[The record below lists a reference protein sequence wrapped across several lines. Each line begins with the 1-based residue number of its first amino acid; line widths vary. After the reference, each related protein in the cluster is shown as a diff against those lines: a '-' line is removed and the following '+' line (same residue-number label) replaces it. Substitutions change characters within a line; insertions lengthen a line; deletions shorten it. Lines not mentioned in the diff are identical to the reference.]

1 MNIFKLSIKNIVSK
15 PLNSILSLALL
26 IFGIGII
33 SLMLQLNS
41 LIKTQMDNNLKGID
55 MVVGAKGS
63 PLQLILSAVYHI
75 DSPTGNIS
83 IEDAEKIKNN
93 RMVGSSIDL
102 LYGDN
107 YKGYRI
113 VGTEQ
118 KFLDLYSA
126 KIKEGKKWD
135 EPFEVV
141 VGSKIYSKFNI
152 KIDDELVSSHGLRE
166 TGELHTDRLFKVVG
180 LLEPSNS
187 VIDQLI
193 VTSPQSIW
201 DLHDDHDHGSEDHEE
216 EHDHEHDEEHDHDH
230 DEEHDHEHHDEDD
243 HEHDDEDDHE
253 HDHEYDHEHDDKE
266 ITAMLIKFKSPMN
279 IIQFPRQIN
288 EDTNLQAAVPSY
300 EISRLFKLFGFGIET
315 LTYLAY
321 LIIIVS
327 AFSLFINLFNSM
339 RERKYEMALIRTL
352 GSSRR
357 QLSMM
362 IIFESL
368 ILTTVGFFIGLLVS
382 RLGVMFVSSLM
393 EESLNYN
400 LKSFGILN
408 EELLLLGLSIFI
420 GLISSIIPALQVYN
434 LNISETLADE

>member
-83 IEDAEKIKNN
+83 VEDAKKIKNN

-118 KFLDLYSA
+118 KFLDLYKA
-126 KIKEGKKWD
+126 KIKEGRKW
-135 EPFEVV
+135 ENPFEVV
-141 VGSKIYSKFNI
+141 VGSKIYSKLNI
-152 KIDDELVSSHGLRE
+152 NIDDELVSSHGLRE
-166 TGELHTDRLFKVVG
+166 TGEEHTDQLFKVVG

-193 VTSPQSIW
+193 VTSPKSIW
-201 DLHDDHDHGSEDHEE
+201 DLHDDHDHGSEEHEEEHEHDE
-216 EHDHEHDEEHDHDH
+216 EHDHEHDEEHN
-230 DEEHDHEHHDEDD
+230 HEHE
-243 HEHDDEDDHE
+243 
-253 HDHEYDHEHDDKE
+253 HEHDDKE

-408 EELLLLGLSIFI
+408 EELWLLGLSIFI

>member
-83 IEDAEKIKNN
+83 LEDAEKIKNN

-118 KFLDLYSA
+118 KFLDLYNA
-126 KIKEGKKWD
+126 KIKEGKKWN

-193 VTSPQSIW
+193 VTSPKSIW
-201 DLHDDHDHGSEDHEE
+201 DLHNDHDHSSEEHEE

-230 DEEHDHEHHDEDD
+230 NEEH
-243 HEHDDEDDHE
+243 
-253 HDHEYDHEHDDKE
+253 DHEHDDKE

-368 ILTTVGFFIGLLVS
+368 ILTTVGFFIGLLIS
-382 RLGVMFVSSLM
+382 RLGVIFVSSLM

-408 EELLLLGLSIFI
+408 EELWLLGLSIFI

>member
-83 IEDAEKIKNN
+83 LEDAEKIKNN

-118 KFLDLYSA
+118 KFLDLYNA

-201 DLHDDHDHGSEDHEE
+201 DLHDDHDHGGEEHDE
-216 EHDHEHDEEHDHDH
+216 EHDHEHDEEHDHEH
-230 DEEHDHEHHDEDD
+230 DEEHDHEHDE
-243 HEHDDEDDHE
+243 EH
-253 HDHEYDHEHDDKE
+253 DHEHDDKE

-368 ILTTVGFFIGLLVS
+368 ILTTVGFFIGLLIS

-408 EELLLLGLSIFI
+408 EELWLLGLSIFI

>member
-1 MNIFKLSIKNIVSK
+1 MNIFKLSIKNIISK

-26 IFGIGII
+26 ILGIGII
-33 SLMLQLNS
+33 SLLLQLNS

-83 IEDAEKIKNN
+83 VEDAEEIKNN

-113 VGTEQ
+113 VGTED
-118 KFLDLYSA
+118 KFLDLYNV
-126 KIKEGKKWD
+126 KIKDGKKWNA
-135 EPFEVV
+135 PFEVV
-141 VGSKIYSKFNI
+141 VGAKIYSKLNI
-152 KIDDELVSSHGLRE
+152 NLNDELISSHGLRE
-166 TGELHTDRLFKVVG
+166 TGEAHVNQPFKVVG

-187 VIDQLI
+187 VVDQLI
-193 VTSPQSIW
+193 ITSPQSIW
-201 DLHDDHDHGSEDHEE
+201 DLHDEHDHDDEDHEE
-216 EHDHEHDEEHDHDH
+216 HDNEDHDEHEHDHDDEDH
-230 DEEHDHEHHDEDD
+230 DEHEHG
-243 HEHDDEDDHE
+243 
-253 HDHEYDHEHDDKE
+253 DKE

-288 EDTNLQAAVPSY
+288 ENTNLQAAVPSY

-321 LIIIVS
+321 LIILVS
-327 AFSLFINLFNSM
+327 GFSLFINLFNSM

-352 GSSRR
+352 GASRS
-357 QLSMM
+357 QLSVMV
-362 IIFESL
+362 IFESL
-368 ILTTVGFFIGLLVS
+368 ILTISGFLLGLLVS

-393 EESLNYN
+393 EESLNYS
-400 LKSFGILN
+400 LSSLYILN
-408 EELLLLGLSIFI
+408 EEFWLLGLSILI
-420 GLISSIIPALQVYN
+420 GLISSLIPAIQVYKM
-434 LNISETLADE
+434 NISEILADE

>member
-1 MNIFKLSIKNIVSK
+1 MNIFKLSIKNIISK
-15 PLNSILSLALL
+15 PLSSLLSLALL
-26 IFGIGII
+26 VFGIGII
-33 SLMLQLNS
+33 SLLLQLNS

-83 IEDAEKIKNN
+83 VEDAKKIKNN

-113 VGTEQ
+113 VGTDDE
-118 KFLDLYSA
+118 FLDLYDA
-126 KIKEGKKWD
+126 KIKDGRKWED
-135 EPFEVV
+135 PFEVV
-141 VGSKIYSKFNI
+141 VGSKIHSKFGL
-152 KIDDELVSSHGLRE
+152 KLDDELMSSHGLRE
-166 TGELHTDRLFKVVG
+166 TGEAHEDQLFKVVG

-193 VTSPQSIW
+193 VTSPKSIW
-201 DLHDDHDHGSEDHEE
+201 DLHAEHDHSGEE
-216 EHDHEHDEEHDHDH
+216 HDDEHDDEHDHEHDDEH
-230 DEEHDHEHHDEDD
+230 D
-243 HEHDDEDDHE
+243 HEHDDEH
-253 HDHEYDHEHDDKE
+253 DHEHDDEE
-266 ITAMLIKFKSPMN
+266 ITAMLIKFQNPMN

-288 EDTNLQAAVPSY
+288 EETNLQAAVPSY

-339 RERKYEMALIRTL
+339 RDRKYEMALIRTL

-357 QLSMM
+357 QLSFM

-368 ILTTVGFFIGLLVS
+368 ILTTVGFLLGLLVS
-382 RLGVMFVSSLM
+382 RLGVVFVSSLM

-400 LKSFGILN
+400 LNSFGILN
-408 EELLLLGLSIFI
+408 EELWLLILSIFI

-434 LNISETLADE
+434 LNISEVLGDE

>member
-83 IEDAEKIKNN
+83 LEDAKKIKNN

-113 VGTEQ
+113 VGTEK
-118 KFLDLYSA
+118 KFLDLYNA
-126 KIKEGKKWD
+126 KIKEGKKWN

-141 VGSKIYSKFNI
+141 VGSKIYSKLNI

-166 TGELHTDRLFKVVG
+166 TGEPHTDRLFKVVG

-193 VTSPQSIW
+193 VTSPLSIW
-201 DLHDDHDHGSEDHEE
+201 DLHDDHEHDEEHEE
-216 EHDHEHDEEHDHDH
+216 EHDHEHDEEHE
-230 DEEHDHEHHDEDD
+230 EEHDHEHDE
-243 HEHDDEDDHE
+243 EH
-253 HDHEYDHEHDDKE
+253 DHEHDDKE

-339 RERKYEMALIRTL
+339 KERKYEMALIRTL

-382 RLGVMFVSSLM
+382 RLGVMFISSLM

-408 EELLLLGLSIFI
+408 EELWLLGLSIVI

>member
-1 MNIFKLSIKNIVSK
+1 MNIFKLSIKNIISK
-15 PLNSILSLALL
+15 PLSSLLSLALL
-26 IFGIGII
+26 VFGIGII
-33 SLMLQLNS
+33 SLLLQLNS

-83 IEDAEKIKNN
+83 IEDAKKIKNN

-113 VGTEQ
+113 VGTDDE
-118 KFLDLYSA
+118 FLDLYDA
-126 KIKEGKKWD
+126 KIKDGRKWED
-135 EPFEVV
+135 PFEVV
-141 VGSKIYSKFNI
+141 VGSKIHSKFGL
-152 KIDDELVSSHGLRE
+152 KLDDELMSSHGLRE
-166 TGELHTDRLFKVVG
+166 TGEAHEDQLFKVVG

-193 VTSPQSIW
+193 VTSPESIW
-201 DLHDDHDHGSEDHEE
+201 DLHAEHDHSGEE
-216 EHDHEHDEEHDHDH
+216 HDDEHDHEHDDEHD
-230 DEEHDHEHHDEDD
+230 DEHD
-243 HEHDDEDDHE
+243 HEHDDEH
-253 HDHEYDHEHDDKE
+253 DHEHDDEE
-266 ITAMLIKFKSPMN
+266 ITAMLIKFQNPMN

-288 EDTNLQAAVPSY
+288 EETNLQAAVPSY

-339 RERKYEMALIRTL
+339 RDRKYEMALIRTL

-357 QLSMM
+357 QLSFM

-368 ILTTVGFFIGLLVS
+368 ILTTVGFLLGLLVS

-400 LKSFGILN
+400 LNSFGILN
-408 EELLLLGLSIFI
+408 EELWLLILSIFI

-434 LNISETLADE
+434 LNISEVLGDE

>member
-1 MNIFKLSIKNIVSK
+1 MNIFKLSLKNIFNK
-15 PLNSILSLALL
+15 PLSSTISLALL
-26 IFGIGII
+26 ILGIGII
-33 SLMLQLNS
+33 SLLLQLNT
-41 LIKTQMDNNLKGID
+41 LIKDQMDNNLKGID

-63 PLQLILSAVYHI
+63 PLQLILSSVYHI

-83 IEDAEKIKNN
+83 LEEAEKISKN
-93 RMVGSSIDL
+93 RMVGSSIKL

-107 YKGYRI
+107 FKGYRI
-113 VGTEQ
+113 VGAEK
-118 KFLDLYSA
+118 KFIELYNG
-126 KIKEGKKWD
+126 KIKKGKNLSK
-135 EPFEVV
+135 PFEVL
-141 VGSKIYSKFNI
+141 VGSKVYSKL
-152 KIDDELVSSHGLRE
+152 KIDIGDDLISSHGLRE
-166 TGELHTDRLFKVVG
+166 TGESHDDQSFKVVG

-193 VTSPQSIW
+193 ITLPQSVW
-201 DLHDDHDHGSEDHEE
+201 DVHGNHGHEEEHEHDHEE
-216 EHDHEHDEEHDHDH
+216 EH
-230 DEEHDHEHHDEDD
+230 
-243 HEHDDEDDHE
+243 
-253 HDHEYDHEHDDKE
+253 EYDHEEEHQHDDRE

-408 EELLLLGLSIFI
+408 EELWLLGLSIFI

>member
-1 MNIFKLSIKNIVSK
+1 
-15 PLNSILSLALL
+15 
-26 IFGIGII
+26 
-33 SLMLQLNS
+33 MLQLNS

-83 IEDAEKIKNN
+83 VKDAKKIKNN

-113 VGTEQ
+113 VGTDE
-118 KFLDLYSA
+118 KFLDLYNA
-126 KIKEGKKWD
+126 KIKDGRKWD
-135 EPFEVV
+135 KPLEVV
-141 VGSKIYSKFNI
+141 VGSKIHTKLNI
-152 KIDDELVSSHGLRE
+152 NLDDELTSSHGLRE
-166 TGELHTDRLFKVVG
+166 TGEKHANQLFKVVG
-180 LLEPSNS
+180 LLKPSNS

-193 VTSPQSIW
+193 ITSPQSIW
-201 DLHDDHDHGSEDHEE
+201 DLHDDHDH
-216 EHDHEHDEEHDHDH
+216 DEEHD
-230 DEEHDHEHHDEDD
+230 
-243 HEHDDEDDHE
+243 
-253 HDHEYDHEHDDKE
+253 HDDKE

-327 AFSLFINLFNSM
+327 GFSLFINLFNSM

-357 QLSMM
+357 QLSLM

-368 ILTTVGFFIGLLVS
+368 ILTTIGFFIGLLVS

-400 LKSFGILN
+400 LNSFGILK
-408 EELLLLGLSIFI
+408 EELWLLGLSIFI

>member
-83 IEDAEKIKNN
+83 VEDAKKIKNN

-118 KFLDLYSA
+118 KFLDLYKA
-126 KIKEGKKWD
+126 KIKEGRKWED
-135 EPFEVV
+135 PFEVV

-152 KIDDELVSSHGLRE
+152 KIDDELISSHGLRE
-166 TGELHTDRLFKVVG
+166 TGEEHADQLFKVVG

-201 DLHDDHDHGSEDHEE
+201 DLHDDHDHGGEEHDE

-230 DEEHDHEHHDEDD
+230 DEEHDHEYGE
-243 HEHDDEDDHE
+243 EH
-253 HDHEYDHEHDDKE
+253 DHEHDDKE

-408 EELLLLGLSIFI
+408 EELWLLGLSIFI

>member
-1 MNIFKLSIKNIVSK
+1 MNIFKLSIKNIISK
-15 PLNSILSLALL
+15 PLSSLLSLALL
-26 IFGIGII
+26 VFGIGII
-33 SLMLQLNS
+33 SLLLQLNS

-83 IEDAEKIKNN
+83 VEDAKKIKNN

-113 VGTEQ
+113 VGTDDE
-118 KFLDLYSA
+118 FLDLYDA
-126 KIKEGKKWD
+126 KIKDGRKWED
-135 EPFEVV
+135 PFEVV
-141 VGSKIYSKFNI
+141 VGSKIHSKFGL
-152 KIDDELVSSHGLRE
+152 KLDDELMSSHGLRE
-166 TGELHTDRLFKVVG
+166 TGEAHADQLFKIVG

-193 VTSPQSIW
+193 VTSPESIW
-201 DLHDDHDHGSEDHEE
+201 DLHAEHDHSGDEHDD
-216 EHDHEHDEEHDHDH
+216 EHDHEHDDEH
-230 DEEHDHEHHDEDD
+230 D
-243 HEHDDEDDHE
+243 HEHDDEH
-253 HDHEYDHEHDDKE
+253 DHEHDDEE
-266 ITAMLIKFKSPMN
+266 ITAMLIKFQNPMN

-288 EDTNLQAAVPSY
+288 EETNLQAAVPSY

-321 LIIIVS
+321 LIIVVS

-339 RERKYEMALIRTL
+339 RDRKYEMALIRTL

-357 QLSMM
+357 QLSFM

-368 ILTTVGFFIGLLVS
+368 ILTTVGFLIGLLVS

-400 LKSFGILN
+400 LNSFGILN
-408 EELLLLGLSIFI
+408 EELWLLILSIFI

-434 LNISETLADE
+434 LNISEVLGDE

>member
-1 MNIFKLSIKNIVSK
+1 MNIFKLSIKNIISK
-15 PLNSILSLALL
+15 PLSSLLSLALL
-26 IFGIGII
+26 VFGIGII
-33 SLMLQLNS
+33 SLLLQLNS

-83 IEDAEKIKNN
+83 VEDAKKIKNN

-113 VGTEQ
+113 VGTDDE
-118 KFLDLYSA
+118 FLDLYDA
-126 KIKEGKKWD
+126 KIKDGRKWED
-135 EPFEVV
+135 PFEVV
-141 VGSKIYSKFNI
+141 VGSKIRSKFGL
-152 KIDDELVSSHGLRE
+152 KLDDELMSSHGLRE
-166 TGELHTDRLFKVVG
+166 TGEAHEDQLFKVVG

-193 VTSPQSIW
+193 VTSPESIW
-201 DLHDDHDHGSEDHEE
+201 DLHAEHDHSGEE
-216 EHDHEHDEEHDHDH
+216 HDDEHDHEHD
-230 DEEHDHEHHDEDD
+230 DE
-243 HEHDDEDDHE
+243 
-253 HDHEYDHEHDDKE
+253 E
-266 ITAMLIKFKSPMN
+266 ITAMLIKFQNPMN

-288 EDTNLQAAVPSY
+288 EETNLQAAVPSY

-339 RERKYEMALIRTL
+339 RDRKYEMALIRTL

-357 QLSMM
+357 QLSFM

-368 ILTTVGFFIGLLVS
+368 ILTTVGFLLGLLVS

-400 LKSFGILN
+400 LNSFGILN
-408 EELLLLGLSIFI
+408 EELWLLILSIFI

-434 LNISETLADE
+434 LNISELLGDE

>member
-83 IEDAEKIKNN
+83 VEDAKKIKNN

-118 KFLDLYSA
+118 KFLDLYKA
-126 KIKEGKKWD
+126 KIKEGRKWED
-135 EPFEVV
+135 PFEVV

-152 KIDDELVSSHGLRE
+152 KIDDELMSSHGLRE
-166 TGELHTDRLFKVVG
+166 TGEEHADQLFKVVG

-201 DLHDDHDHGSEDHEE
+201 DLHDDHDHGSEEHDE
-216 EHDHEHDEEHDHDH
+216 EHDHEHDEEHDHEH
-230 DEEHDHEHHDEDD
+230 DEEHDHEHDE
-243 HEHDDEDDHE
+243 EH
-253 HDHEYDHEHDDKE
+253 DHEHDDKE

-408 EELLLLGLSIFI
+408 EELWLLGLSIFI

>member
-1 MNIFKLSIKNIVSK
+1 MNIFKLSIKNIISK
-15 PLNSILSLALL
+15 PLSSFLSLALL
-26 IFGIGII
+26 VFGIGII
-33 SLMLQLNS
+33 SLLLQLNS

-83 IEDAEKIKNN
+83 VEDAKKIKNN

-113 VGTEQ
+113 VGTDDE
-118 KFLDLYSA
+118 FLDLYDA
-126 KIKEGKKWD
+126 KIKDGRKWED
-135 EPFEVV
+135 PFEVV
-141 VGSKIYSKFNI
+141 VGSKIHSKFGL
-152 KIDDELVSSHGLRE
+152 KLDDELMSSHGLRE
-166 TGELHTDRLFKVVG
+166 TGEAHEDQLFKVVG

-193 VTSPQSIW
+193 VTSPESIW
-201 DLHDDHDHGSEDHEE
+201 DLHAEHDHSGEE
-216 EHDHEHDEEHDHDH
+216 HDDEHDHEHD
-230 DEEHDHEHHDEDD
+230 DE
-243 HEHDDEDDHE
+243 
-253 HDHEYDHEHDDKE
+253 E
-266 ITAMLIKFKSPMN
+266 ITAMLIKFQNPMN

-288 EDTNLQAAVPSY
+288 EETNLQAAVPSY

-339 RERKYEMALIRTL
+339 RDRKYEMALIRTL

-357 QLSMM
+357 QLSFM

-368 ILTTVGFFIGLLVS
+368 ILTTVGFLLGLLVS

-400 LKSFGILN
+400 LNSFGILN
-408 EELLLLGLSIFI
+408 EELLLLILSIFI

-434 LNISETLADE
+434 LNISEVLGDE

>member
-1 MNIFKLSIKNIVSK
+1 MNIFKLSIKNIISK
-15 PLNSILSLALL
+15 PLSSLLSLALL
-26 IFGIGII
+26 VFGIGII
-33 SLMLQLNS
+33 SLLLQLNS

-83 IEDAEKIKNN
+83 VEDAKKIKNN

-113 VGTEQ
+113 VGTDDE
-118 KFLDLYSA
+118 FLDLYDA
-126 KIKEGKKWD
+126 KIKDGRKWED
-135 EPFEVV
+135 PFEVV
-141 VGSKIYSKFNI
+141 VGSKIHSKFGL
-152 KIDDELVSSHGLRE
+152 KLDDELMTSHGLRE
-166 TGELHTDRLFKVVG
+166 TGEAHADQLFKVVG
-180 LLEPSNS
+180 LLAPSNS

-193 VTSPQSIW
+193 VTSPESIW
-201 DLHDDHDHGSEDHEE
+201 DLHA
-216 EHDHEHDEEHDHDH
+216 EHDHSGD
-230 DEEHDHEHHDEDD
+230 
-243 HEHDDEDDHE
+243 EHDDEHE
-253 HDHEYDHEHDDKE
+253 HEQDDE
-266 ITAMLIKFKSPMN
+266 QITAMLIKFQNPMN

-288 EDTNLQAAVPSY
+288 EETNLQAAVPSY

-339 RERKYEMALIRTL
+339 RDRKYEMALIRTL

-357 QLSMM
+357 QLSFM

-368 ILTTVGFFIGLLVS
+368 ILTTVGFLLGLLVS

-400 LKSFGILN
+400 LNSFGILN
-408 EELLLLGLSIFI
+408 EELWLLILSIFI

-434 LNISETLADE
+434 LNISEVLGDE

>member
-1 MNIFKLSIKNIVSK
+1 MNIFKLSIKNIISK

-26 IFGIGII
+26 ILGIGII
-33 SLMLQLNS
+33 SLLLQLNS

-83 IEDAEKIKNN
+83 VEDAEEIKNN

-113 VGTEQ
+113 VGTED
-118 KFLDLYSA
+118 KFLDLYNA
-126 KIKEGKKWD
+126 KIKDGKKWNA
-135 EPFEVV
+135 PFEVV
-141 VGSKIYSKFNI
+141 VGAKIYSKLNI
-152 KIDDELVSSHGLRE
+152 NLDDELVSSHGLRE
-166 TGELHTDRLFKVVG
+166 TGESHVNQSFKVVG

-187 VIDQLI
+187 VVDQLI
-193 VTSPQSIW
+193 ITSPQSIW
-201 DLHDDHDHGSEDHEE
+201 DLHDEHDHDDEDHEE
-216 EHDHEHDEEHDHDH
+216 HHDEKDH
-230 DEEHDHEHHDEDD
+230 DEHEHG
-243 HEHDDEDDHE
+243 
-253 HDHEYDHEHDDKE
+253 DKE

-288 EDTNLQAAVPSY
+288 ENTNLQAAVPSY

-321 LIIIVS
+321 LIILVS
-327 AFSLFINLFNSM
+327 GFSLFINLFNSM

-352 GSSRR
+352 GASRS
-357 QLSMM
+357 QLSVMV
-362 IIFESL
+362 IFESL
-368 ILTTVGFFIGLLVS
+368 ILTISGFLLGLLVS

-393 EESLNYN
+393 EESLNYS
-400 LKSFGILN
+400 LSSLYILN
-408 EELLLLGLSIFI
+408 EEFWLLGLSILI
-420 GLISSIIPALQVYN
+420 GLISSLIPAIQVYKM
-434 LNISETLADE
+434 NISEILADE